1 MAEACCSN
9 GVQKNG
15 TTLER
20 RIQAVLTVVCG
31 VFAFLGFFVW
41 EPWTAYIAI
50 AAGGYFAIRT
60 AIESLMA
67 REVDVNLLMILAAIG
82 AIVVGH
88 PEDAAAL
95 LFLFALSG
103 TLETFAMAKTESAI
117 DGLIKLRPDRAV
129 RLIEGGQE
137 VIPVEQLVAGD
148 HIRIASFENIPTDG
162 IVISGESS
170 VNKAAMTGESEPE
183 AISNGSSVLGGTQNL
198 EGMFVMEVTVP
209 TSQSALE
216 KIVTLVK
223 DAQENKASGERI
235 SQWFGEKYTFF
246 VIGAFLL
253 SFLVRMFLVRQ
264 PFGEAIYGAIV
275 LLVAL
280 SPCALVIST
289 PATTLS
295 ALAWAARNG
304 ILVRGGEFLE
314 RIGRITTVALD
325 KTGTLTS
332 GKPKLIEVCVCV
344 PVTVGDKVCLEE
356 NSCWH
361 GGPEI
366 TDEAAAMLRA
376 AATAEQYSSHPIAEA
391 VVRAARELKL
401 DIPEALEM
409 KDEPGKG
416 VYART
421 PEGEIW
427 VGQLRFFENLPEE
440 FVVHVR
446 DLQERGQ
453 TVAVLRFNEKFA
465 ALGLRDEPRPE
476 AGAFL
481 DALRQTGIADYWV
494 LTGDTEATAQ
504 AVGKELGLTQI
515 RAGLLPAEKEE
526 VIAELANQKKEVL
539 MVGDGI
545 NDAPSLSRASVGIAM
560 GGLGSDIALNAA
572 DIVLM
577 QDKLSRI
584 PELVRVGRRTNAVIR
599 ANLIFATSVIM
610 ALTIS
615 SFFFKLPLPVA
626 VIGHEGSTVLVIL
639 NGLRM
644 LRGPR

>member
-1 MAEACCSN
+1 MADACCTS
-9 GVQKNG
+9 GVQKDG
-15 TTLER
+15 TKLER
-20 RIQAVLTVVCG
+20 QIQTFLTVVCG
-31 VFAFLGFFVW
+31 VFALLSFFVW
-41 EPWTAYIAI
+41 EPWTAYVAI
-50 AAGGYFAIRT
+50 AAGGYFAVRT
-60 AIESLMA
+60 ALDSLIA
-67 REVDVNLLMILAAIG
+67 REIDVNVLMILAAVG
-82 AIVVGH
+82 AIFVGH

-103 TLETFAMAKTESAI
+103 TLESFAMARTESAI
-117 DGLIKLRPDRAV
+117 DGLIKLRPDRAI
-129 RLIEGGQE
+129 RLMEGGQE
-137 VIPVEQLVAGD
+137 IVPVEVLVAGD

-162 IVISGESS
+162 VLISGESS
-170 VNKAAMTGESEPE
+170 VNRAAMTGESEPE
-183 AISNGSSVLGGTQNL
+183 VVTAGSEVLGGTQNL

-223 DAQENKASGERI
+223 DAQMNKASGERI
-235 SQWFGEKYTFF
+235 SQWFGERYTFF

-253 SFLVRMFLVRQ
+253 SFAIRMLIKQ
-264 PFGEAIYGAIV
+264 PFNEAIYGAIV

-314 RIGRITTVALD
+314 RIGRVTTAALD
-325 KTGTLTS
+325 KTGTLTL
-332 GKPKLIEVCVCV
+332 GKPRLIEVCVCV
-344 PVTVGDKVCLEE
+344 PVTVGAKVCLEE
-356 NSCWH
+356 QSCWH
-361 GGPEI
+361 GGTEI
-366 TDEAAAMLRA
+366 SDEAAVMLRA

-391 VVRAARELKL
+391 VVKAARALRL
-401 DIPEALEM
+401 DVPEALEM
-409 KDEPGKG
+409 RDEPGKG

-421 PEGEIW
+421 QEGEIW
-427 VGQLRFFENLPEE
+427 VGQLRFFEDLPEE
-440 FVVHVR
+440 FIVHVK
-446 DLQERGQ
+446 DLQMRGM
-453 TVAVLRFNEKFA
+453 TVAVLKFKGKFA

-481 DALRQTGIADYWV
+481 NDLRKTGLDDIWV

-504 AVGKELGLTQI
+504 AVAKELGLTNI
-515 RAGLLPAEKEE
+515 RAGLLPDEKEQ
-526 VIAELANQKKEVL
+526 VIAELSDQGKQVL

-584 PELVRVGRRTNAVIR
+584 PELIRVGRRTNSVIR
-599 ANLIFATSVIM
+599 ANLIFAASVIC
-610 ALTIS
+610 ALTVS
-615 SFFFKLPLPVA
+615 SFFFQLPLPVA
-626 VIGHEGSTVLVIL
+626 VFGHEGSTVLVIL